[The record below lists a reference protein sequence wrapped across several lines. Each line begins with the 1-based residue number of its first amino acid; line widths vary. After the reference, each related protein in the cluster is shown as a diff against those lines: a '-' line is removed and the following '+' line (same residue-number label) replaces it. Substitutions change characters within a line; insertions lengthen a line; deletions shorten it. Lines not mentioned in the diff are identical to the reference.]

1 MPTRQDKI
9 LNYSDIDISPIFTSS
24 TYSVRS
30 WDPWFPEIDGITT
43 DGFNFNRTTTAR
55 IGGAVSTASYLVYL
69 YLPEIKDVIFND
81 PATIVYWEDGT
92 KTVVKCQKET
102 GDSFSKETGLVMAIA
117 KKALGNK
124 GNFNDILKKWIKD

>member
-1 MPTRQDKI
+1 MPTRQDKT
-9 LNYSDIDISPIFTSS
+9 LNYSDISAIFTSS

-30 WDPWFPEIDGITT
+30 WDPWFPEIDGITI
-43 DGFNFNRTTTAR
+43 DGFTSPSFT
-55 IGGAVSTASYLVYL
+55 SPSYLVNI

-81 PATIVYWEDGT
+81 PATIVHWKDGT

>member
-1 MPTRQDKI
+1 MQTNRDNVKSYYDMINDTDDRPSFFKHFGTHYPTARK
-9 LNYSDIDISPIFTSS
+9 
-24 TYSVRS
+24 S
-30 WDPWFPEIDGITT
+30 WDPWFPEADEITLS
-43 DGFNFNRTTTAR
+43 GMIKYR
-55 IGGAVSTASYLVYL
+55 

-81 PATIVYWEDGT
+81 PATIVYWKDGT
-92 KTVVKCQKET
+92 KTIVKCQKET